1 VKDIF
6 GLSITV
12 YNHLPFRL
20 YYQVRNPCLFFKFNH
35 KSDFLLSSYLLL
47 NPVRILMKTLFF
59 EVNKLIR
66 LKYIFIAFNDVFL
79 GKTGKLNE

>member
-1 VKDIF
+1 
-6 GLSITV
+6 
-12 YNHLPFRL
+12 
-20 YYQVRNPCLFFKFNH
+20 
-35 KSDFLLSSYLLL
+35 
-47 NPVRILMKTLFF
+47 MKTLFF